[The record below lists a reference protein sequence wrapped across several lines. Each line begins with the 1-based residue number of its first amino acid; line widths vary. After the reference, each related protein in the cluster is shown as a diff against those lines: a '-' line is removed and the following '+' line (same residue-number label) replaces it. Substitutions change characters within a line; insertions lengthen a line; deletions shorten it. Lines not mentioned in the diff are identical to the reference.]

1 MTTRRRSTAIAL
13 VAVSGVLLAGCT
25 ADAESEGAA
34 DGTVTISGWHWLEPT
49 RGETLWQV
57 FEDIDASLEDITVE
71 QVPIAYGDTMSTLTT
86 QLGGG
91 SGPDIVSMVE
101 PMFATLVEA
110 DLIEPLDELLPPE
123 EIEGL
128 AEANSVAEVDGVQ
141 YGYLDETTHYG
152 LIYNQRLLDE
162 AGVSVPTTWEELEAA
177 ALAVT
182 EQTGEYG
189 FSTRTQSTDPAGMYN
204 DFLNWALGFGGGY
217 AEDGELTLDRPEN
230 VEALTAIETLYEA
243 GVMPEQTSISEN
255 RQLFVEG
262 KVAMMLESNGTF
274 ATLLQTMLET
284 DPSMEGE
291 AGIAPSPLP
300 TKETIPINII
310 FGINA
315 ASENKEA
322 AAAVL
327 REFLTEPVQQDWT
340 HALAGSTGPLGLETP
355 QELLDENPWMADGQ
369 ALEEHTTS
377 QMAPGFES
385 KTGQISTAVA
395 DAVQAVLVNGEDPQA
410 ALERAQEEAEAL
422 LE

>member
-1 MTTRRRSTAIAL
+1 MAIAL
-13 VAVSGVLLAGCT
+13 VATSGVLLSGCT
-25 ADAESEGAA
+25 ADTETESTSEEA
-34 DGTVTISGWHWLEPT
+34 VTISGWHWLEPT

-57 FEDIDASLEDITVE
+57 FEDIDASLDDTVVE

-141 YGYLDETTHYG
+141 YGYLDETTHFG

-177 ALAVT
+177 ARAVT

-189 FSTRTQSTDPAGMYN
+189 FSTRTQSTDPAGMHN

-217 AEDGELTLDRPEN
+217 AENGELTLDRSEN
-230 VEALTAIETLYEA
+230 VEALTAIETLYDA

-284 DPSMEGE
+284 DPTMEGE

-300 TKETIPINII
+300 TKQAIQINII

-322 AAAVL
+322 AVTVL
-327 REFLTEPVQQDWT
+327 REFLKESVQEDWT

-355 QELLDENPWMADGQ
+355 QELLDENPWMVDGQ
-369 ALEEHTTS
+369 ALEEHSTS

-385 KTGQISTAVA
+385 KTSQISTAIA
-395 DAVQAVLVNGEDPQA
+395 NAVQAVLVNGEDPQT

-422 LE
+422 IE